1 MGILTNVIGYAAAVV
16 GTLLMLPQVVK
27 SWRTKS
33 VEDLSL
39 GMTVLYFI
47 NCLLWLVYA
56 LLIFSLPMIVANAA
70 GLVVSVVQVVLKLKY
85 RQKSV

>member
-1 MGILTNVIGYAAAVV
+1 MEILTNVIGYTAAVV

-27 SWRTKS
+27 SWRTKR

-39 GMTVLYFI
+39 GMTVLYFL
-47 NCLLWLVYA
+47 NCLLWLLYG
-56 LLIFSLPMIVANAA
+56 LLITALPMIVANATA
-70 GLVVSVVQVVLKLKY
+70 LVVSIVQVVLKLKY